1 MLARP
6 ASSAASFTM
15 FARSAPV
22 APAAAVREL
31 MSSCDAMHAELQQ
44 LCDVT
49 CAPCMSMTAAG
60 CRARTRRQARQV
72 VQGHVARQRQ
82 GAPLYM
88 YLASQA
94 GPQRAF
100 CRACKQTA
108 HPVEESKCSCLC
120 ICVQN
125 IALWSASSGF
135 QALAAGA
142 AAAAQRECLLEPCSV
157 WRALTADDC
166 KTAAR
171 AAGGQIQWSGPL
183 SGACVNTEPAAE
195 RRGGGG
201 GRARTSRICSRP
213 QRSGRSTFTVRSK
226 RPGRSSAWS
235 STCACPTGPQGIQ
248 PYSPSLF
255 LGGFRAPDERAAMRA
270 GHLPQEA
277 PPAQAQ
283 PRPGRSGRSRAGAAL
298 RQRLSHA
305 RARALQRSTAACHA
319 QGPFQAC
326 SAGYSKATRTHAR
339 PCKG

>member
-1 MLARP
+1 
-6 ASSAASFTM
+6 M

-201 GRARTSRICSRP
+201 PAGRAHPGSARGPSGP
-213 QRSGRSTFTVRSK
+213 AGPRSQ
-226 RPGRSSAWS
+226 
-235 STCACPTGPQGIQ
+235 C
-248 PYSPSLF
+248 
-255 LGGFRAPDERAAMRA
+255 
-270 GHLPQEA
+270 
-277 PPAQAQ
+277 
-283 PRPGRSGRSRAGAAL
+283 GRSGPAAAAPGPAPA
-298 RQRLSHA
+298 HA
-305 RARALQRSTAACHA
+305 PQARRVFNPTHLPCFLVASERRTSA
-319 QGPFQAC
+319 QP
-326 SAGYSKATRTHAR
+326 
-339 PCKG
+339 